1 MIIFCK
7 LPLYQLIEVASLA
20 IYPAT
25 FNDLLPCLLTHVMY
39 SGNYFFAYKACEVWA
54 VWYALLC
61 IHHCILLASSAGG
74 SGTYNEPSCSLASGW
89 RYHIRTCS
97 PRPTV
102 VRSSLACLYATCYN
116 EAFPSELWLY
126 RDDPP

>member
-7 LPLYQLIEVASLA
+7 LLLYQLIEVASLV

-97 PRPTV
+97 PKPTV
-102 VRSSLACLYATCYN
+102 VGSSLACLYGTCYN

-126 RDDPP
+126 RDDPT